1 MFYSD
6 KNKGSQHKDA
16 KMSVLQQHI
25 HFLIHSVQ
33 ADWINEVMPK
43 YVIDSH
49 ITASLDNAF
58 ILKFATGSLCVH
70 HSGLDSWRQL
80 LEADLSLHIQ
90 LCGYR
95 TDITA
100 SGFLLFTLL
109 FWFHFFPHHIHGLNQ
124 TFTSCVRMKKSKVE
138 LKMKSGLF
146 Y

>member
-1 MFYSD
+1 MEEGSVSQSVMFYSD

-109 FWFHFFPHHIHGLNQ
+109 FWFHFFPPPHSWIKSNIHFL
-124 TFTSCVRMKKSKVE
+124 CEDEKV
-138 LKMKSGLF
+138 
-146 Y
+146 